1 MLIIFSFFVYKVFS
15 YLFKNIED
23 EKLFNFLSYLKDIEL
38 KNEQLENSNLT
49 TKIVKNRIE
58 QINSTIQQN
67 ITFNESNI
75 TNILQEKYIF
85 DNVETYIDNFIE
97 LPLSE
102 YNISNF
108 TICKN
113 PKISIIVPV
122 YNSQNEILYLHK
134 TIQEQSLKDLEIIYI
149 DDFSNDNSSQLIESL
164 QKKDRRIILLKNK
177 KNKGPF
183 YCRNKGAIFANGE
196 YIQFL
201 DSDDILV
208 GNILEKVYITAKTK
222 NIDIVQ
228 YEFVIKYE
236 KYKYFKEKIKD
247 DIIYQPELSDL
258 LFYGKGKLEQAIFYI
273 FNRIIKKDVY
283 LNALMFMGDEILNEK
298 LYYNEDMIQLF
309 CIFRNASSF
318 LFFDDIGYAKLP
330 RKNNVTSL
338 YGQYHNQSYANRIFH
353 DNFIEVKFLYKKTE
367 NNEHDK
373 AICFEFL
380 KICVNQYHPILN
392 NITEGYELFDE
403 VFDLLLDSK
412 YFNDY
417 QKINMQQLKDKMM
430 INRYTK
436 K

>member
-1 MLIIFSFFVYKVFS
+1 M
-15 YLFKNIED
+15 KNIGHKKSFD
-23 EKLFNFLSYLKDIEL
+23 FLCYLKDIEL
-38 KNEQLENSNLT
+38 KNERLENSSLT
-49 TKIVKNRIE
+49 TKIVQNRIE
-58 QINSTIQQN
+58 QINLTVQQN
-67 ITFNESNI
+67 ITFNESNY
-75 TNILQEKYIF
+75 TNILQEKYIVEK
-85 DNVETYIDNFIE
+85 VETYINNFIE

-113 PKISIIVPV
+113 PKISIIIHV

-196 YIQFL
+196 YIQFM

-228 YEFVIKYE
+228 YKFFKKYE
-236 KYKYFKEKIKD
+236 NYSFLIEKTKG

-258 LFYGKGKLEQAIFYI
+258 LFYGKGSFEQVIFYI

-283 LNALMFMGDEILNEK
+283 LNALMFMGDEFLNEK
-298 LYYNEDMIQLF
+298 LYLNEDIIPLF

-318 LFFDDIGYAKLP
+318 LVFDDIGYAKLP
-330 RKNNVTSL
+330 RKNNVKSL
-338 YGQYHNQSYANRIFH
+338 YDQYHNSSYVNRIFH
-353 DNFIEVKFLYKKTE
+353 DNFIELKFLYKKTE

-373 AICFEFL
+373 AICWEFL
-380 KICVNQYHPILN
+380 KIFKNQYRPILN
-392 NITEGYELFDE
+392 NITEGYELLDD

-412 YFNDY
+412 YFKDN
-417 QKINMQQLKDKMM
+417 QKIKMQQLKDNMTA
-430 INRYTK
+430 NRYIK